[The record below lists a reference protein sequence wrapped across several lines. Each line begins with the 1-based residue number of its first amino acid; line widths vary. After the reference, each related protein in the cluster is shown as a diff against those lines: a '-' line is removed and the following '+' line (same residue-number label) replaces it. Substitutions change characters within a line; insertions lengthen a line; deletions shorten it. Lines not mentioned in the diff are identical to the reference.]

1 MKHRSWSGHRPFF
14 NNVIILFFMLTALSG
29 AVYANN
35 PFVVSGVVSDESGQ
49 PLPGVNIKHKNGT
62 AGVITD
68 INGEYKIELPS
79 DAETLVF
86 SYIGYITKEI
96 SVNKQKRLDVILAE
110 DVKNIDEV
118 VVIGYGKS
126 SRKEITGSIATLK
139 SDNFN
144 QGSFSNA
151 AGLLQGKIA
160 GLSVVNSSG
169 ADPQGGYEIILRG
182 TNTLTS
188 GQGPLII
195 IDGVAGAD
203 LKNINFQ
210 EVESIDVLKDGS
222 AAAIY
227 GTRGT
232 NGVIIVTTKQ
242 ARKGKTMVEY
252 QGVATVQVAPR
263 MVENL
268 TADEFRH
275 AINIYAPNKINS
287 IYDGNTDWFGE
298 VTRNMPFSHKHNLA
312 ISGGN
317 EEFSHRTIINL
328 EQNQGLLKNNNLSKL
343 LARTNIQQKA
353 LKGILTLNYNSFYSM
368 RKSNPA
374 NYDIFYQAFIHN
386 PTEPVYDPD
395 NALSGGYKRVDGISY
410 YNPVAMLNE
419 EKRDSETDDFGGNVR
434 ATLNIP
440 FVTGLKW
447 DNFVSYEKSRWETNR
462 YRTRYYPS
470 AIGSNG
476 IASIENGSS
485 NNLQYESTVNYLNT
499 WDGHT
504 LQALA
509 GYSYQEENMHYS
521 GMSNKGFD
529 TDLYGVNNIG
539 AGSALA
545 SGTASMYSFR
555 EKSKLISFF
564 GRVMY
569 NLNEKY
575 LLSASL
581 RREGSSRFGENNKW
595 GWFPAVSL
603 GWRMN
608 EESFI
613 QNLSWI
619 NDLKIRLGYGATGNQ
634 EFANYKSLIM
644 MGRAGR
650 FYYNGEWINT
660 YQPVSNPNPNLRW
673 EKKHEINAG
682 VDFSILDNRLGGTI
696 DYYLRRSTDLL
707 YNYQVSVP
715 PYLYTEM
722 FTNVGTIRN
731 SGIEITLNAM
741 PVKQHDFQWNTYLT
755 FSSNKNILEKFT
767 NEEFTNGTYKTGW
780 LSGDIAVYSQ
790 RMEEGKSLGTF
801 YGPVWLGV
809 DDFGNDKFKNQ
820 MPDGK
825 VPESKW
831 EVIGNAYPD
840 FILGWSNT
848 FTWKN
853 WDCSFALRAS
863 IGGEVLNSYRL
874 YYENFSTLGL
884 KNILRSQLDTPEF
897 TGNQLYSSKY
907 VEDASYLKMDN
918 LSVGYN
924 LKNVST
930 YISNMRIYAA
940 AQDLF
945 CITGYKGVNPEV
957 SLSGLQPGIE
967 YMSYYPVTT
976 GVTIGVN
983 ITF

>member
-1 MKHRSWSGHRPFF
+1 MRHRKGSIRRPITQCLFVFF
-14 NNVIILFFMLTALSG
+14 LILISAGS
-29 AVYANN
+29 VYANN
-35 PFVVSGVVSDESGQ
+35 PFVVTGIVSDINNQ
-49 PLPGVNIKHKNGT
+49 PLPGVNIKQKNGNV
-62 AGVITD
+62 GVISD
-68 INGEYKIELPS
+68 LNGIYRIELTS
-79 DAETLVF
+79 DSEVLLF
-86 SYIGYITKEI
+86 SYIGFTTKEI
-96 SVNKQKRLDVILAE
+96 SVNKQSKLNVILIE
-110 DVKNIDEV
+110 DIKTIDEV

-126 SRKEITGSIATLK
+126 SRKEITGSISTLK
-139 SDNFN
+139 SENFN

-169 ADPQGGYEIILRG
+169 ADPQAGYEIILRG

-232 NGVIIVTTKQ
+232 NGVIIITTKQ
-242 ARKGKTMVEY
+242 AGIGKTVVEY
-252 QGVATVQVAPR
+252 QGLATIQVAPR

-268 TADEFRH
+268 SADEFRN
-275 AINIYAPNKINS
+275 AINQYAPGKANS
-287 IYDGNTDWFGE
+287 LYEGNTDWFNE
-298 VTRNMPFSHKHNLA
+298 VTRNIPLSHKHNLA

-317 EEFSHRTIINL
+317 EEFSHRTTLNL

-353 LKGILTLNYNSFYSM
+353 LKGILTLNYHSFYSM
-368 RKSNPA
+368 RKYDPA

-386 PTEPVYDPD
+386 PTEPVYDD
-395 NALSGGYKRVDGISY
+395 NNTLSGGYKRVDGISY
-410 YNPVAMLNE
+410 YNPVAMMKE
-419 EKRDSETDDFGGNVR
+419 ESRDGETDDFGGNVR
-434 ATLNIP
+434 ASLNIP
-440 FVTGLKW
+440 FVRGLKW
-447 DNFVSYEKSRWETNR
+447 DNFISYEKSRWETNR

-470 AIGSNG
+470 AIGSDG

-485 NNLQYESTVNYLNT
+485 NKLQYESTVNYLNS
-499 WDGHT
+499 WGGHT
-504 LQALA
+504 IQALA

-539 AGSALA
+539 AGSAL
-545 SGTASMYSFR
+545 SLGTASMYSYR
-555 EKSKLISFF
+555 EMSKLISFF

-575 LLSASL
+575 LFSGSL
-581 RREGSSRFGENNKW
+581 RREGSSRFGDNNKW
-595 GWFPAVSL
+595 GWFPAVSI

-613 QNLSWI
+613 QSLSWV
-619 NDLKIRLGYGATGNQ
+619 NDLKVRLGYGATGNQ
-634 EFANYKSLIM
+634 EFSNYKSQIM

-660 YQPVSNPNPNLRW
+660 YQPVSNPNPELRW

-682 VDFSILDNRLGGTI
+682 IDFSILENRIGGTI

-731 SGIEITLNAM
+731 SGIEITFNGV
-741 PVKQHDFQWNTYLT
+741 PVKQQNFQWNTYLT
-755 FSSNKNILEKFT
+755 ISSNKNILEKFT

-780 LSGDIAVYSQ
+780 LSGDIAVFSQ

-840 FILGWSNT
+840 FIMGWSNT
-848 FTWKN
+848 FIMKN
-853 WDCSFALRAS
+853 WDASFALRAS
-863 IGGEVLNSYRL
+863 VGGEVLNSYRL

-884 KNILRSQLDTPEF
+884 KNILKSQLDNPAF
-897 TGNQLYSSKY
+897 TGSQLYSSKY
-907 VEDASYLKMDN
+907 VENGSYLKMDN
-918 LSVGYN
+918 VTVGYN
-924 LKNVST
+924 LKNLST
-930 YISNMRIYAA
+930 YVSNMRLYVS
-940 AQDLF
+940 AQDIF
-945 CITGYKGVNPEV
+945 CLTAYKGVNPEV

-967 YMSYYPVTT
+967 YMNYYPVTT